1 MSENEELKNKGKE
14 IKSIRDNIKS
24 LPLKRNKPVRP
35 QRLHIKTG
43 YSYDVNL
50 PTSEESQVKYEK
62 FLLKLPDNDKKGTT
76 NE

>member
-1 MSENEELKNKGKE
+1 MSEKEESKNKSKE
-14 IKSIRDNIKS
+14 SKAIRDNINS

-35 QRLHIKTG
+35 QHLHVKTG

-50 PTSEESQVKYEK
+50 PTYEESQAKYEK
-62 FLLKLPDNDKKGTT
+62 FLLKLPDIDKKVTT